1 MRCAAITLP
10 RKTTVYTYMIWQKDG
25 ATCTMIRVHRAR
37 KFTGIYVFR
46 YDITLT
52 LRSPSLHDPHS
63 ILATLLLPHKYSIF
77 SDITHIYIPHLHSQ
91 KTVSIIFVP
100 LSKQSKGLGKQTHV
114 SKATAPMIRL
124 LIKSLYFLVLDKY
137 YRKYN
142 VHKTS

>member
-63 ILATLLLPHKYSIF
+63 ILATLFLPHKYSILPG
-77 SDITHIYIPHLHSQ
+77 ITHTYISHMHTQTLSM
-91 KTVSIIFVP
+91 VFVP
-100 LSKQSKGLGKQTHV
+100 LSKQSEGSGKQAHV
-114 SKATAPMIRL
+114 SKTRTPMIRL
-124 LIKSLYFLVLDKY
+124 KIKSSYLLVLHKH